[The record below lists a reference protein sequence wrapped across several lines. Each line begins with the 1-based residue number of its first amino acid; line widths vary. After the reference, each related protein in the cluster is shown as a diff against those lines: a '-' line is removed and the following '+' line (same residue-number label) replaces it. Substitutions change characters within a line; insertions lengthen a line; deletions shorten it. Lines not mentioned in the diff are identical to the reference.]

1 VSGLAGATPVSGPAG
16 ATATDYT
23 AGGKITGLY
32 YNGGAASVGY
42 AYDPRSTRLTS
53 IMSPAGSG
61 AVFYR
66 EYTYTPAGDVATIKT
81 ATSGS
86 EYAYAYDGL
95 HRLTQETFNGA
106 ETLAWEYDG
115 LGNLTA
121 VNVAEGVEYS
131 PLGDSVEVSFDVRNR
146 PVAALRDAG
155 LTVFADDG
163 SGTRVK
169 KTDPDATATYYV
181 SDSFEVI
188 GGVHTTY
195 EFLGN
200 VRFAQARGAEVTYF
214 VQDHLHSTS
223 ASLAPDG
230 TLSESGAYLPFGA
243 DRTPASVTATS
254 YGFTDQERDRST
266 GFYNYDARQ
275 YDPEASRFISPDSLL
290 PNPYDPQQLNR
301 YAYARNNPLKYVDPS
316 GHEPT
321 EYDIH
326 KDDDKKKQQPDTNS
340 TLQTGAP
347 PTAEQ
352 EAIREDW
359 VTCYIMGV
367 FAYVARGLIID
378 IWSTYSGTKAF
389 RGEVKEP
396 ETPNTWGNPDSLAD
410 HFERHGK
417 DFGAKTPEDYAAQ
430 ASKLLQ
436 RAQKEGLPTKI
447 DPKGTIRVYDPATN
461 TFGAFNP
468 DGTTKTFFKPTS
480 PGYWDSQPGVSTS
493 IKGN

>member
-1 VSGLAGATPVSGPAG
+1 LQSVSGPAG
-16 ATATDYT
+16 ATATGYT
-23 AGGKITGLY
+23 PAGKIAGLS
-32 YNGGAASVGY
+32 YNNGAASVGY
-42 AYDPRSTRLTS
+42 AYDPQSTRLTS

-66 EYTYTPAGDVATIKT
+66 EYAYTRAGDVATIRT
-81 ATSGS
+81 AASGS
-86 EYAYAYDGL
+86 EYAYAYDEL
-95 HRLTQETFNGA
+95 HRLRWERYNGA

-115 LGNLTA
+115 LGNFTA
-121 VNVAEGVEYS
+121 VNVADGVEYS

-163 SGTRVK
+163 SGVRVK
-169 KTDPDATATYYV
+169 KVDPDATATYYV
-181 SDSFEVI
+181 SAGHEVI

-195 EFLGN
+195 LFLGN

-254 YGFTDQERDRST
+254 NGFTDQERDRST

-316 GHEPT
+316 GHIPS
-321 EYDIH
+321 DILNGDQDEEN
-326 KDDDKKKQQPDTNS
+326 KSKR
-340 TLQTGAP
+340 GA
-347 PTAEQ
+347 
-352 EAIREDW
+352 
-359 VTCYIMGV
+359 
-367 FAYVARGLIID
+367 L
-378 IWSTYSGTKAF
+378 
-389 RGEVKEP
+389 
-396 ETPNTWGNPDSLAD
+396 
-410 HFERHGK
+410 
-417 DFGAKTPEDYAAQ
+417 TPEYNLD
-430 ASKLLQ
+430 SIKLN
-436 RAQKEGLPTKI
+436 A
-447 DPKGTIRVYDPATN
+447 DNGTIKNA
-461 TFGAFNP
+461 P
-468 DGTTKTFFKPTS
+468 DGIEELMDEWRTVADNFLNPTL
-480 PGYWDSQPGVSTS
+480 PGERERIAMEAAFQAVVAGVLELLLKKASH
-493 IKGN
+493 

>member
-1 VSGLAGATPVSGPAG
+1 VKRCISAFENINKLSS
-16 ATATDYT
+16 
-23 AGGKITGLY
+23 GKITGLS

-42 AYDPRSTRLTS
+42 AYDPRSERLTS

-66 EYTYTPAGDVATIKT
+66 EYTYSPAGDVATVKT
-81 ATSGS
+81 AASGS

-163 SGTRVK
+163 AGTRVK
-169 KTDPDATATYYV
+169 KVDPDATATYYV
-181 SDSFEVI
+181 SAGHEVI

-200 VRFAQARGAEVTYF
+200 VRFAQVRGAEVTYF

-230 TLSESGAYLPFGA
+230 SLSESGAYLPFGA
-243 DRTPASVTATS
+243 DRTPASVTATA

-290 PNPYDPQQLNR
+290 PDPYDPQQLNR

-316 GHEPT
+316 GHET
-321 EYDIH
+321 WQIDFSLSGGLGLGATLGFTGVI
-326 KDDDKKKQQPDTNS
+326 DDKGNISGLAHAGAGSYSGFGISGSIQTCFTTADSVDDLEGLGMSIGYSVGDYKSQFTEEGLVGPGYQGHQIGWASGPSPIPIEIHAFVEFSFSVGKTSLGEIFGKLKEWLGISPSEAEEEFQPDEEHK
-340 TLQTGAP
+340 
-347 PTAEQ
+347 EQ
-352 EAIREDW
+352 DREP
-359 VTCYIMGV
+359 
-367 FAYVARGLIID
+367 
-378 IWSTYSGTKAF
+378 SG
-389 RGEVKEP
+389 E
-396 ETPNTWGNPDSLAD
+396 
-410 HFERHGK
+410 
-417 DFGAKTPEDYAAQ
+417 
-430 ASKLLQ
+430 
-436 RAQKEGLPTKI
+436 
-447 DPKGTIRVYDPATN
+447 
-461 TFGAFNP
+461 
-468 DGTTKTFFKPTS
+468 
-480 PGYWDSQPGVSTS
+480 
-493 IKGN
+493 